1 MKAYRNRHDKFISLS
16 FYRFLVKD
24 SKKNYNRREYTVI
37 IQETESETER
47 HGESEG
53 EKRGRESVCEGEKE
67 REGECV

>member
-47 HGESEG
+47 HGESE
-53 EKRGRESVCEGEKE
+53 EEKE
-67 REGECV
+67 RERERV